1 MRKLNLVFMFLLF
14 FTGTMTVLSC
24 EDDETVTVTLET
36 NIPEVHFEYDN
47 YWAFVAN
54 GEYLTLDNLHINDS
68 TSSEG
73 IAIKQVDFYLDG
85 ELVSSSLV
93 SPFSLRYL
101 IQDRSVGEHQL
112 TVVVQVTGG
121 GYSDITCRFNL
132 AVYVLEEPFALRAGL
147 VFDNPPVDGVVHNGD
162 ILSGHVEVV
171 ENSIG
176 ATMARVEYYWDDK
189 LFDAA
194 GVSPF
199 AFSYVIADEAAGEHE
214 LRFLVRFETP
224 YGDMTSS
231 GTATVTVVE

>member
-14 FTGTMTVLSC
+14 VTGTMTVLSC
-24 EDDETVTVTLET
+24 ENDETVTVTLET

-73 IAIKQVDFYLDG
+73 IAIRQVDFYLDG

-112 TVVVQVTGG
+112 MVVVQVTGG

-132 AVYVLEEPFALRAGL
+132 AVYVQEEPFALRAGL

-176 ATMARVEYYWDDK
+176 ATMERVEYYWDDK
-189 LFDAA
+189 LLHIHSNDIFHRRQMLCVVHRRQHPH
-194 GVSPF
+194 GPICPQQF
-199 AFSYVIADEAAGEHE
+199 
-214 LRFLVRFETP
+214 RFLVTLWTKRHRN
-224 YGDMTSS
+224 SR
-231 GTATVTVVE
+231 